1 MRVLPLSMLASPLV
15 MRLRTFLFITALL
28 PCHLYV
34 LPQTLTNQVPP
45 PDAGPAAASGNTAQ
59 TSAGSTDAASSGT
72 FLPDAPDYPIAEVLP
87 ATPSGVPV
95 RLEYEHMEK
104 HGTVYT
110 LTGAVKINYQQYTLL
125 ADKVV
130 YDQNTGDAN
139 AEGHV
144 SLAGGPDDEF
154 ITADRGTVNLN
165 QDTARFENVV
175 GSFGGRAPK
184 STRKLVYTT
193 SNPFIFTGRVV
204 IKKGPFQYSVIG
216 GTMTSCE
223 LPQPDWR
230 ILASMINVDNGEA
243 RAKNGY
249 FKLIGVP
256 VLYLPY
262 VTHPVNTESRQSG
275 LLIPVI
281 SNSSTKGIVL
291 GESIY
296 WAFSRSADATFG
308 TEYFSERGWSPS
320 GEIRFRGAGED
331 FATFHFIA
339 LFDRGA
345 PVTNLN
351 QGGQDVLF
359 NGRHDYPDGHTS
371 AVVNSE
377 YLSSYVYRE
386 AFAETFALAVASE
399 VTSSAFVTHNDNGF
413 SESVHFDRYQNFQG
427 ISQVGNGYSTP
438 QIEILH
444 LPSAAFDTVDH
455 RLNGTPLLWGF
466 DGSLAGIKRS
476 EPGFTSGEAGRFDLN
491 PHLALPYHL
500 DGWTFR
506 PEIDVRE
513 TFYSE
518 SQTPT
523 SSTPIE
529 DASSINRRDFEAS
542 FELRPPVL
550 VRDFQY
556 PWLERFLG
564 SDVRHTLEPAI
575 TYRYVTGIDNF
586 SSIPRFDAV
595 DVLSNTNE
603 VAYSLTQRLF
613 LRHLHPQ
620 ACTNANLPP
629 AQNGIITVPPTYR
642 ECGGDT
648 DAWITWTLA
657 AKYFFDPSFGGA
669 VSPLRRNVLTTAL
682 DLTGVAFL
690 DGPRHYSPIVSRLKV
705 RTSERMDLEWDA
717 DYDTKAGRW
726 NASNLFANYRRGA
739 VFGSIGYSLLQAL
752 NPTFTSNP
760 ATQTTK
766 YNPLRILLGYGNQVK
781 PGLSVAGDAGYDF
794 AEDQLQYYGAQAS
807 YNWNCCG
814 LSFGYRRLSLGTVQN
829 QSEELFSFT
838 LAGVGSAGNLKHS
851 QQIPEQIF

>member
-1 MRVLPLSMLASPLV
+1 
-15 MRLRTFLFITALL
+15 
-28 PCHLYV
+28 
-34 LPQTLTNQVPP
+34 
-45 PDAGPAAASGNTAQ
+45 
-59 TSAGSTDAASSGT
+59 
-72 FLPDAPDYPIAEVLP
+72 
-87 ATPSGVPV
+87 
-95 RLEYEHMEK
+95 MEK

-125 ADKVV
+125 ADKIV

-351 QGGQDVLF
+351 QGGQDILF

-491 PHLALPYHL
+491 PHLALPFHL

-550 VRDFQY
+550 VRDFRY

-620 ACTNANLPP
+620 AVHQRQSPRGPERNHHGAANLS
-629 AQNGIITVPPTYR
+629 GM
-642 ECGGDT
+642 
-648 DAWITWTLA
+648 
-657 AKYFFDPSFGGA
+657 
-669 VSPLRRNVLTTAL
+669 RR
-682 DLTGVAFL
+682 
-690 DGPRHYSPIVSRLKV
+690 R
-705 RTSERMDLEWDA
+705 
-717 DYDTKAGRW
+717 
-726 NASNLFANYRRGA
+726 
-739 VFGSIGYSLLQAL
+739 
-752 NPTFTSNP
+752 
-760 ATQTTK
+760 
-766 YNPLRILLGYGNQVK
+766 
-781 PGLSVAGDAGYDF
+781 
-794 AEDQLQYYGAQAS
+794 
-807 YNWNCCG
+807 
-814 LSFGYRRLSLGTVQN
+814 YRRLDHVDSGRKVFLRPLLRRSRLSFAAQCVDDRPRPHGRRLSGWPPPLFPDRLPVEGAHQRAHGSRVGRRLRHQGRPVERKQSLRRLPPRGRLRQHRLFPTPGVESN
-829 QSEELFSFT
+829 IYFEPCHPDDKIQSASYSPGIRKSGEAWVECGRGCRLR
-838 LAGVGSAGNLKHS
+838 LC
-851 QQIPEQIF
+851 